1 MREKA
6 VKCFSSAAE
15 YMKQPPAFFGS
26 AAFSRLRWTLAGD
39 QRDERMRLFTRK
51 LLRRLDGMDIPFYPA
66 VGLMDHRTAQ
76 QRYVTGLDPWSPMAS
91 PFLDGIAVEF
101 RHCVAEHLEPRCWAL
116 FAEVGFD
123 VARLSQIPV
132 AWGGFS
138 NLKRPGMFMIHD
150 VHDHDW
156 AVDRRTYGVKTK
168 GELDYVLD

>member
-1 MREKA
+1 MSAREA
-6 VKCFSSAAE
+6 KCFSSALDLL
-15 YMKQPPAFFGS
+15 KQPPAYFGS
-26 AAFSRLRWTLAGD
+26 AAFSQKRWTLAGD
-39 QRDERMRLFTRK
+39 QRDERMRVFTRK

-66 VGLMDHRTAQ
+66 VGLMDHKTAQ
-76 QRYVTGLDPWSPMAS
+76 QRYVMGIDPWSPMAS

-101 RHCVAEHLEPRCWAL
+101 RHCVAESLAPRCWAL

-123 VARLSQIPV
+123 VARLAQIPV

-138 NLKRPGMFMIHD
+138 SLKRYGMWMIHD

-168 GELDYVLD
+168 GEIEYSLS